1 MHWNSIP
8 GSYPVLVN
16 LIFVGITYKSPMCYE
31 MKYLKKFKVLTKIF
45 AQALLLLYSIYS
57 HLTMEEVT
65 TGFLQE
71 DCYVLHRLCVS
82 SSNSKPLSNSTKL
95 ETHSLPSKKLP
106 PRILLVQVCS
116 NVCTTTAIFKC
127 SLERDKQK
135 KKKKLIT
142 TCFPYLYPS

>member
-1 MHWNSIP
+1 
-8 GSYPVLVN
+8 
-16 LIFVGITYKSPMCYE
+16 MCYE
-31 MKYLKKFKVLTKIF
+31 MKYFKKFKVLTKIF

-95 ETHSLPSKKLP
+95 ETHSLSPQKASTENLISASLLKRLYNYCNFQVQFRKGQAKK
-106 PRILLVQVCS
+106 I
-116 NVCTTTAIFKC
+116 N
-127 SLERDKQK
+127 
-135 KKKKLIT
+135 KLIT